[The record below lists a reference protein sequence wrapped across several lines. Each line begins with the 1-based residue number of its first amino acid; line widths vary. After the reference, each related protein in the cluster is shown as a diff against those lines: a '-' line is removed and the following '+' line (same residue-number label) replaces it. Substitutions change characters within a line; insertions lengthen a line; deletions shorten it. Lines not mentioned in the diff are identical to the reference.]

1 MGYIELANV
10 RFALPGGRV
19 LFDDLSFKVSSGK
32 HVALVGAN
40 GVGKTTVLRLL
51 SGEENPQEGVVRVD
65 GRLGYMRQF
74 VGSFD
79 AGATVHDLFLGLAA
93 PRIRSSWEALQRAER
108 IVAGPHG
115 GSAQMR
121 YAEALAAWGEAGG
134 YDEEVLWDTC
144 TTAALGKPLNEVGGR
159 PLSTLSGGEQK
170 RVALEMFFR
179 SEFDVLLLD
188 EPDNFLDIPGK
199 RWLESSLNALK
210 KTVLYVTHDRA
221 MLSNTAHA
229 LVTLEGQAGWTHSGP
244 FSTYMAARQHRL
256 EKIEEER
263 RRYKEEHA
271 RIVAQIAEFKRRA
284 AMNDKFASRARAAE
298 SKLGRFERDS
308 APRDSIKAQDIRMD
322 LGGGR
327 SGKIALRTRGLE
339 LPGLVAAFDTE
350 VWFGDRVG
358 VVGAN
363 GTGKTHFLRLL
374 AGERIEHRGEWKLG
388 ARVEPSLFSQLHDR
402 PDLDGDRSIVDALKK
417 EGLYLGQAISAL
429 KRYELQEVAN
439 IPFSL
444 LSGGQQARL
453 QILMME
459 LRGST
464 MLLLDEPTDNLDI
477 ESAEALE
484 EALSRYEGTVIVVTH
499 DRWFMGMLDRFLIF
513 NTDGSVTESTEPPYL
528 TERMT
533 LASS

>member
-51 SGEENPQEGVVRVD
+51 SGEETPQEGVVRVD

-79 AGATVHDLFLGLAA
+79 ARATVHDLFLGLAEQ
-93 PRIRSSWEALQRAER
+93 RIRSSWEALQRAEH

-134 YDEEVLWDTC
+134 YDAEVLWDTC
-144 TTAALGKPLNEVGGR
+144 TTAALGKPLSEVGSR

-170 RVALEMFFR
+170 RVALELFFR

-199 RWLESSLNALK
+199 RWLENNLNGLK

-221 MLSNTAHA
+221 MLANTAHA
-229 LVTLEGQAGWTHSGP
+229 LVTLEGQAGWTHSGR

-298 SKLGRFERDS
+298 SKLGRFERES
-308 APRDSIKAQDIRMD
+308 APRDSVKAQDIRMD

-327 SGKIALRTRGLE
+327 SGKIALRTIGLE
-339 LPGLVAAFDTE
+339 LPGLVAPFDAE

-374 AGERIEHRGEWKLG
+374 AGEEVAHHGEWKLG
-388 ARVEPSLFSQLHDR
+388 ARVEPSLFSQFHDR
-402 PDLDGDRSIVDALKK
+402 PDLDGDHSIVDALKR

-513 NTDGSVTESTEPPYL
+513 NPDGSVAESSDPPCL

-533 LASS
+533 LATS

>member
-10 RFALPGGRV
+10 RFTLPGGRV
-19 LFDDLSFKVSSGK
+19 LFDDLSFKVPAGK

-51 SGEENPQEGVVRVD
+51 SGDEGPQDGVVRVD

-79 AGATVHDLFLGLAA
+79 AQATVHDLILELAE
-93 PRIRSSWEALQRAER
+93 PRVRSAWIALQRAEE

-115 GSAQMR
+115 GKAQMR
-121 YAEALAAWGEAGG
+121 YAETLAAWGEAGG
-134 YDEEVLWDTC
+134 YDAEVLWDTC
-144 TTAALGKPLNEVGGR
+144 TTAALGKSLSEVGGR
-159 PLSTLSGGEQK
+159 RLSTLSGGEQK
-170 RVALEMFFR
+170 RVALELFFR
-179 SEFDVLLLD
+179 SEFGVLLLD
-188 EPDNFLDIPGK
+188 EPDNFLDIAGK
-199 RWLESSLNALK
+199 TWLENSLNALR

-221 MLSNTAHA
+221 MLANTAHA
-229 LVTLEGQAGWTHSGP
+229 LVTLEGRAGWTHSGP

-263 RRYKEEHA
+263 RRYKEEHS

-308 APRDSIKAQDIRMD
+308 APRESVTGQDIRMD

-327 SGKIALRTRGLE
+327 SGKIALRAIGLS
-339 LPGLVAAFDTE
+339 LPGLVAPFAAE
-350 VWFGDRVG
+350 IWFGDRVG

-363 GTGKTHFLRLL
+363 GTGKTHFLKLL
-374 AGERIEHRGEWKLG
+374 AGEDVDHLGEWKLG
-388 ARVEPSLFSQLHDR
+388 ARVEPSLFSQLHER
-402 PDLDGDRSIVDALKK
+402 PDLDADRSIVDALKR

-484 EALSRYEGTVIVVTH
+484 EALSRYEGTVLVVTH
-499 DRWFMGMLDRFLIF
+499 DRWFMGTLDRFLVF
-513 NTDGSVTESTEPPYL
+513 NLDGSVSQSTEAPYS
-528 TERMT
+528 TERVT
-533 LASS
+533 RAGS

>member
-1 MGYIELANV
+1 VGYIELANV

-51 SGEENPQEGVVRVD
+51 SGEETPQDGVVRVD
-65 GRLGYMRQF
+65 GRVGYMRQF

-79 AGATVHDLFLGLAA
+79 ARATVHDLFLGLAE
-93 PRIRSSWEALQRAER
+93 PRIRSSWEALQRAEH

-115 GSAQMR
+115 GAAQMR

-134 YDEEVLWDTC
+134 YDAEVLWDTC
-144 TTAALGKPLNEVGGR
+144 TTAALGKPLSEVGSR
-159 PLSTLSGGEQK
+159 PLATLSGGEQK
-170 RVALEMFFR
+170 RVALELFFR

-199 RWLESSLNALK
+199 RWLENSLNGLK

-221 MLSNTAHA
+221 MLANTAHA

-244 FSTYMAARQHRL
+244 FSSYMAARQHRL

-308 APRDSIKAQDIRMD
+308 APRDSVKAQDIRMD

-327 SGKIALRTRGLE
+327 SGKIALRTIGLE
-339 LPGLVAAFDTE
+339 LPGLVAPFDTE

-374 AGERIEHRGEWKLG
+374 AGEGVAHHGEWKLG

-402 PDLDGDRSIVDALKK
+402 PDLEGDRSIIDALKR

-513 NTDGSVTESTEPPYL
+513 NLDGSVAESSEPPYL

-533 LASS
+533 LAPS